1 MEIGSIIKRCRL
13 LKELTQEDMANALGV
28 TPQAVSRWETNISYP
43 DVAMV
48 PEIAKYL
55 GVSTDKLLGC
65 ESIAVDIENVNETL
79 NQSQADSIFDY
90 IPNKSNQKR
99 NVLVVDDAEF
109 MRNILED
116 MLTRDGHTVI
126 KAKNGQEGLEVL
138 AKEQVDICILDIV
151 MPGMHGIEV
160 LEKVRETYADVEV
173 VMLSAQSTVGNVRKS
188 LELGA
193 KGFVVKPFQP
203 SSILERM

>member
-1 MEIGSIIKRCRL
+1 MK
-13 LKELTQEDMANALGV
+13 KTQ
-28 TPQAVSRWETNISYP
+28 Q
-43 DVAMV
+43 
-48 PEIAKYL
+48 
-55 GVSTDKLLGC
+55 
-65 ESIAVDIENVNETL
+65 
-79 NQSQADSIFDY
+79 
-90 IPNKSNQKR
+90 KSNQKR